1 MIKSVLIMEEGG
13 IAVFSYEA
21 GGPIVDEQLISG
33 FLVAVRNLTREAFLD
48 SLQTLQMQD
57 NKLVFGFK
65 EIKSIGKLFGAIIT
79 DNTDN
84 SDLAAEILDNLLEQF
99 MTSYQDDVKQV
110 LEKRVQK
117 EFEGFKN
124 DIVQVMQNRLRKPPI
139 LQERNMTTLTIGW
152 IIGLILFFI
161 GLGFNLWFWGQVGE
175 SNPEIAGLSMVVT
188 LLILPGGVAGFIAGN
203 GSNGLKA
210 AAAGVAVGTIALAIV
225 NVETLED
232 WVSKVGISGG
242 TGAVIAV
249 ITALLVLVPAYGLF
263 GYLTG
268 SWVDRRYLY
277 PPQKRTVE
285 DL

>member
-1 MIKSVLIMEEGG
+1 M
-13 IAVFSYEA
+13 
-21 GGPIVDEQLISG
+21 
-33 FLVAVRNLTREAFLD
+33 
-48 SLQTLQMQD
+48 
-57 NKLVFGFK
+57 
-65 EIKSIGKLFGAIIT
+65 
-79 DNTDN
+79 
-84 SDLAAEILDNLLEQF
+84 
-99 MTSYQDDVKQV
+99 
-110 LEKRVQK
+110 
-117 EFEGFKN
+117 
-124 DIVQVMQNRLRKPPI
+124 
-139 LQERNMTTLTIGW
+139 
-152 IIGLILFFI
+152 GLILFFI
-161 GLGFNLWFWGQVGE
+161 GLAFNLWFWGQVGE
-175 SNPEIAGLSMVVT
+175 NNPEIAGLSMVVT

-277 PPQKRTVE
+277 PPQQRTVE